1 MFQMKKFFLTFVLVV
16 FTVLT
21 SFLFAQV
28 TVTVGTGT
36 VTNNWCPVYSFYGYN
51 YTQQIY
57 TSAELTAGGALA
69 GMQINAIRF
78 YWAGGTGNLTNTET
92 WTIYLANS
100 TQNDFAT
107 TTSWLP
113 IAQFTEVYTGAVTL
127 PAAAGWLTINLTTPY
142 IWNGNNII
150 VAVDENVSGY
160 GSTVNWTSTST
171 SSTYRAIY
179 YYNDNTNPNPA
190 SPPTATGRTYNR
202 PNIQFD
208 MISLTAC
215 SGTPN
220 NGVAAISSSTGCP
233 GVNLSL
239 SASNITVG
247 SGITY
252 QWQSSTSMSGP
263 WTNIVGGTT
272 STFTTSVSVQ
282 TYFQLV
288 TTCAN
293 SGESSISNI
302 VSYLP
307 VGDVCGCG
315 AYPSLWASSTLDED
329 ISNVTVGSMSNSS
342 NCATLAPGPGS
353 VQNRYSN
360 YVGFVTGPIVMHG
373 ETVNFSLTQTSCG
386 TYNYNNGFQLYIDWN
401 QDGDFSDANEQ
412 VYNQP
417 VAATGNHTKTGT
429 FLVPATALTGITR
442 MRVVNVEVTFPTTI
456 NYGQTTTYTYGETE
470 DYCITIVAA
479 TPCAGT
485 PEAGSASPAT
495 QQVSIGTSAVL
506 SLTGAVAMSGLTYQW
521 QSGPSPSGPWTN
533 IGGATSINYTTPALT
548 VDTYYRCIVTCTAS
562 GENDISAVGEV
573 DVIATVNMMNGSVTT
588 CGSLFYDSG
597 GASANYSTNENLT
610 LTVYPDV
617 PGSKVVVTFTSF
629 NVENNYE
636 DFYIYNG
643 NSTTAP
649 LLGTYTG
656 TATIPTFTSTAAD
669 GSLTFNFTSDGSVQY
684 AGWVASFSCYNPC
697 VYITPTFDPVGPYCA
712 GMPIDPL
719 PTSSLEGRT
728 GSWSPAINNMATT
741 TYTFTPDPG
750 ECAYT
755 TTMTVT
761 INPNNPSTFNPV
773 GPFCEGTAIT
783 PLPTTSLEGI
793 SGTWSPAINNMNT
806 TEYTFIADGGVC
818 AWTTLEIEIDTV
830 PAGITNNSGSDEL
843 TCTLQNISL
852 TATGGTAYTW
862 TGGTPTVLASRLVTA
877 PGTYTV
883 TVVGANGCTTT
894 ESVDITQDI
903 AAPTVII
910 TNNTGTDELIC
921 SVPSINLTAAGGVSY
936 TWSGGATLATA
947 TNTFTTPAI
956 YYVTVTGANGCTAV
970 EPYTISQPDTLD
982 ITELVTDAPCFGG
995 NGVAEIVVN
1004 SGGNSPYTIEWQDGN
1019 TGFTHGS
1026 VPANITFGY
1035 TITDAD
1041 LCETIGDVFV
1051 NDPDLLTVSVSGTDA
1066 KCYNFD
1072 DGTADASL
1080 ISGGTLPYSLLWSNG
1095 SSNTIITDLN
1105 PGTYR
1110 VTVTDDNGC
1119 IASNSV
1125 LISEPDEIVISLVP
1139 TDANCGVA
1147 GGIIN
1152 SNVEG
1157 GAGGF
1162 TYNWSNSS
1170 SLNNITGLAPGLYE
1184 LTVTDANF
1192 CTATSSINIGRTGN
1206 IIANITVDHPISC
1219 AGIPDGVLVGS
1230 SVNGVLPL
1238 SFDWSNGST
1247 SDIISSIPAGTYYLT
1262 VTDDWGCFGTTD
1274 VTLDLPNE
1282 IVLNSY
1288 VTDLKCFGSN
1298 DGKINISLS
1307 GGDPPFEILWSNA
1320 STDVNLTS
1328 LASGQYSLTV
1338 TDSRDCVITQDFTV
1352 NQPDPITFEYSK
1364 TDVTCYGLSDGSL
1377 TMNAVGG
1384 SEPYSYT
1391 VSSGIFVANTQIVTS
1406 LPAGNFSLFVRD
1418 NNNCTANGTVA
1429 IYQPAE
1435 LSATVTASNPSCI
1448 GNNDGYI
1455 AVFPVGG
1462 TAPYSYTYDNMELDT
1477 TIYNRLREGN
1487 YVISVKDANGCEYD
1501 LGSVRLNEA
1510 LYECLVIPSAFTPNG
1525 DGVNDK
1531 WEIRNIELYPGAY
1544 IHVFNR
1550 WGQEVYF
1557 GRPDSEPWDGKFNG
1571 KALPVGAYMYVIN
1584 PNNDSA
1590 EYKGTISIIH

>member
-1 MFQMKKFFLTFVLVV
+1 
-16 FTVLT
+16 
-21 SFLFAQV
+21 
-28 TVTVGTGT
+28 
-36 VTNNWCPVYSFYGYN
+36 
-51 YTQQIY
+51 
-57 TSAELTAGGALA
+57 
-69 GMQINAIRF
+69 
-78 YWAGGTGNLTNTET
+78 
-92 WTIYLANS
+92 
-100 TQNDFAT
+100 
-107 TTSWLP
+107 
-113 IAQFTEVYTGAVTL
+113 
-127 PAAAGWLTINLTTPY
+127 
-142 IWNGNNII
+142 
-150 VAVDENVSGY
+150 
-160 GSTVNWTSTST
+160 
-171 SSTYRAIY
+171 
-179 YYNDNTNPNPA
+179 
-190 SPPTATGRTYNR
+190 
-202 PNIQFD
+202 
-208 MISLTAC
+208 
-215 SGTPN
+215 
-220 NGVAAISSSTGCP
+220 
-233 GVNLSL
+233 
-239 SASNITVG
+239 
-247 SGITY
+247 
-252 QWQSSTSMSGP
+252 
-263 WTNIVGGTT
+263 
-272 STFTTSVSVQ
+272 
-282 TYFQLV
+282 
-288 TTCAN
+288 
-293 SGESSISNI
+293 
-302 VSYLP
+302 
-307 VGDVCGCG
+307 
-315 AYPSLWASSTLDED
+315 
-329 ISNVTVGSMSNSS
+329 
-342 NCATLAPGPGS
+342 
-353 VQNRYSN
+353 
-360 YVGFVTGPIVMHG
+360 
-373 ETVNFSLTQTSCG
+373 
-386 TYNYNNGFQLYIDWN
+386 
-401 QDGDFSDANEQ
+401 
-412 VYNQP
+412 
-417 VAATGNHTKTGT
+417 
-429 FLVPATALTGITR
+429 
-442 MRVVNVEVTFPTTI
+442 MR
-456 NYGQTTTYTYGETE
+456 
-470 DYCITIVAA
+470 
-479 TPCAGT
+479 
-485 PEAGSASPAT
+485 
-495 QQVSIGTSAVL
+495 
-506 SLTGAVAMSGLTYQW
+506 
-521 QSGPSPSGPWTN
+521 
-533 IGGATSINYTTPALT
+533 
-548 VDTYYRCIVTCTAS
+548 
-562 GENDISAVGEV
+562 
-573 DVIATVNMMNGSVTT
+573 
-588 CGSLFYDSG
+588 
-597 GASANYSTNENLT
+597 
-610 LTVYPDV
+610 
-617 PGSKVVVTFTSF
+617 
-629 NVENNYE
+629 
-636 DFYIYNG
+636 
-643 NSTTAP
+643 
-649 LLGTYTG
+649 
-656 TATIPTFTSTAAD
+656 
-669 GSLTFNFTSDGSVQY
+669 
-684 AGWVASFSCYNPC
+684 
-697 VYITPTFDPVGPYCA
+697 
-712 GMPIDPL
+712 
-719 PTSSLEGRT
+719 
-728 GSWSPAINNMATT
+728 
-741 TYTFTPDPG
+741 
-750 ECAYT
+750 
-755 TTMTVT
+755 
-761 INPNNPSTFNPV
+761 
-773 GPFCEGTAIT
+773 
-783 PLPTTSLEGI
+783 
-793 SGTWSPAINNMNT
+793 
-806 TEYTFIADGGVC
+806 
-818 AWTTLEIEIDTV
+818 
-830 PAGITNNSGSDEL
+830 
-843 TCTLQNISL
+843 
-852 TATGGTAYTW
+852 
-862 TGGTPTVLASRLVTA
+862 
-877 PGTYTV
+877 
-883 TVVGANGCTTT
+883 
-894 ESVDITQDI
+894 
-903 AAPTVII
+903 
-910 TNNTGTDELIC
+910 
-921 SVPSINLTAAGGVSY
+921 
-936 TWSGGATLATA
+936 
-947 TNTFTTPAI
+947 
-956 YYVTVTGANGCTAV
+956 
-970 EPYTISQPDTLD
+970 
-982 ITELVTDAPCFGG
+982 
-995 NGVAEIVVN
+995 
-1004 SGGNSPYTIEWQDGN
+1004 
-1019 TGFTHGS
+1019 
-1026 VPANITFGY
+1026 
-1035 TITDAD
+1035 
-1041 LCETIGDVFV
+1041 
-1051 NDPDLLTVSVSGTDA
+1051 TVSVSGTDA
-1066 KCYNFD
+1066 KCYNSD

-1095 SSNTIITDLN
+1095 SSNAIITDLN

-1152 SNVEG
+1152 SNVDG

-1170 SLNNITGLAPGLYE
+1170 SLNNITGLSPGLYE

-1557 GRPDSEPWDGKFNG
+1557 GRPDSEPWDGKFND

-1590 EYKGTISIIH
+1590 EYKGTISNVH